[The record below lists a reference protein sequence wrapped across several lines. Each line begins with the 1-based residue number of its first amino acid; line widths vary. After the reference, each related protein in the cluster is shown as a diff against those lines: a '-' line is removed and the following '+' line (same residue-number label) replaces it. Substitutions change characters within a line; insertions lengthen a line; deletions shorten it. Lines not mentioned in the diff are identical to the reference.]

1 MAGVEGCEEK
11 RRRRNEQVLSFHNTI
26 LHLTQQR
33 VCDCPIVL
41 APLLTTHPSS
51 TPHCSSKTFSTPLFI
66 FFCPLTPFSST
77 HLYSPPIPTHY
88 PPSFTHPPTLTHHPH
103 PLTHRPPIFHRSLS
117 RLQAPPNVS
126 TRSHT
131 ACSSPTH
138 TSRCLGQG
146 GCHEL
151 GIVPCC
157 NVVCLVVMSCA
168 VL

>member
-51 TPHCSSKTFSTPLFI
+51 TPHCSSKTFSTPLFT
-66 FFCPLTPFSST
+66 FFCPFTPFSST
-77 HLYSPPIPTHY
+77 HLYSPPIFTHH
-88 PPSFTHPPTLTHHPH
+88 PSSLTTHPHSPTHPPSLT
-103 PLTHRPPIFHRSLS
+103 THTH
-117 RLQAPPNVS
+117 
-126 TRSHT
+126 
-131 ACSSPTH
+131 SPTDPPSSTEVSQDYRLH
-138 TSRCLGQG
+138 QTSQRGVIPPAAVLLTPQG
-146 GCHEL
+146 AWAKEGAMNWEL
-151 GIVPCC
+151 
-157 NVVCLVVMSCA
+157 CLVVMSCA